1 MLFLRKFWVLT
12 LHNLR
17 GHDVSKPT
25 FQFVIITTTL
35 GVILNTTKSVNAATF
50 TALNEEGLRRAMARL
65 YMAPEAV
72 A

>member
-50 TALNEEGLRRAMARL
+50 TALNEEGLRRAMERL